1 MVNRI
6 EKATGRKPR
15 GETERDTQ
23 RTRSEFVHSAQPIVR
38 VVSKAA
44 TDLND
49 VLNAV
54 ALRSALLRGRPA
66 GSGTDSDIWR
76 LVGLLDRATEL
87 VRELQAYVREVG
99 QESSGDMPA
108 PERKSQPPNSDD

>member
-1 MVNRI
+1 MIYRTEN
-6 EKATGRKPR
+6 ATGRKH
-15 GETERDTQ
+15 
-23 RTRSEFVHSAQPIVR
+23 RSEARRDSRRSRSEYVHPAQPIVR

-66 GSGTDSDIWR
+66 GSGTDTDIWR

-87 VRELQAYVREVG
+87 VRELQAYVHDVDQKTSNET
-99 QESSGDMPA
+99 PA
-108 PERKSQPPNSDD
+108 SERKTEPPNSDG